1 MLLNRSLLGK
11 LYSIFDLELFKGER
25 ATSSQF
31 DAVTLINI
39 NLEENKLTE
48 GFLIKLSLS
57 LVSVPQN
64 SQFGFLKER
73 APTDEDLFGSYY
85 FVVLPVEVQVSEFAI
100 RFEFNFE
107 GACGLCHFSGA
118 TSTYSLKPE
127 TPFMFEWKPLKNTIG
142 MAICFKDF
150 LFINEIWSDFVRVFP
165 NVWNPTHIVI
175 DIVGNYIIVLFP
187 SVGLMVKYNLLL
199 LNYNPV
205 SWGDLL
211 IYQWHFTDIVLNT
224 LYRSEPI
231 KTAYKSI

>member
-1 MLLNRSLLGK
+1 LQLLLNRSLLGK

-127 TPFMFEWKPLKNTIG
+127 TPFMFE
-142 MAICFKDF
+142 
-150 LFINEIWSDFVRVFP
+150 
-165 NVWNPTHIVI
+165 
-175 DIVGNYIIVLFP
+175 
-187 SVGLMVKYNLLL
+187 
-199 LNYNPV
+199 
-205 SWGDLL
+205 
-211 IYQWHFTDIVLNT
+211 
-224 LYRSEPI
+224 
-231 KTAYKSI
+231 